1 MAIIGIIGGS
11 GVYELPELSNVS
23 PCFVDTPYGRVEHI
37 EEGELDGNTIF
48 FLPRHGVSHH
58 VPPHCVNYRANIDA
72 LEQCGVEQILALNT
86 VGGIS
91 SVMTPGAVVVPD
103 QIIDYTYGREHTFY
117 DGSDDTLTHIEFEY
131 PLSED
136 IREALISAAIEVSE
150 EGDYGDFSVVQS
162 GVYGCT
168 QGPRLETAAEIK
180 RLQQD
185 GCDIVGMTLM
195 PEAALAREAAI
206 HYASLCIVVNWAAGL
221 GHEPMQVGEIMS
233 LIEDSAPTLREILR
247 KSPRFL

>member
-11 GVYELPELSNVS
+11 GVYELPELTNVT
-23 PCFVDTPYGRVEHI
+23 PCVTDTPYGRVEHI
-37 EEGELDGNTIF
+37 QEGELDGNTIF

-58 VPPHCVNYRANIDA
+58 IPPHCVNYRANIDA
-72 LEQCGVEQILALNT
+72 FDQCGVEKIFALNT

-91 SVMTPGAVVVPD
+91 PTTEPGAVVIPD

-117 DGSDDTLTHIEFEY
+117 DGSDDTLAHIEFEY

-136 IREALISAAIEVSE
+136 LRNALIEASLEVAE
-150 EGDYGDFSVVQS
+150 EGDFGELSVVQR

-168 QGPRLETAAEIK
+168 QGPRLETAAEIR

-185 GCDIVGMTLM
+185 GCDVVGMTLM

-206 HYASLCIVVNWAAGL
+206 HYASLCIVVNWGAGL
-221 GHEPMQVGEIMS
+221 GHEPIQINEVMS
-233 LIEDSAPTLREILR
+233 LIENSAPTLREILR